1 MRGSPRCNSS
11 IEAIPELVAWLIICG
26 DDRPVF
32 DHCLYFNTT
41 ALARVV
47 DREWTKAFK
56 PFGVTPSQGF
66 LLRLVLGRPGL
77 SQYEIAE
84 ALTISRPT
92 ATRLIDGLEKLGLLE
107 RRAAEHDGRQ
117 WSLFATRK
125 GRAMEDSIN
134 AASGAVTRRIQ
145 QQVGRAEFDD
155 TVGKV
160 RAVCSALK

>member
-1 MRGSPRCNSS
+1 MP
-11 IEAIPELVAWLIICG
+11 PM
-26 DDRPVF
+26 F

-41 ALARVV
+41 SLARVV
-47 DREWTKAFK
+47 EREWTKAFK

-66 LLRLVLGRPGL
+66 LLRLVLAQPGL

-84 ALTISRPT
+84 SLTISRPT
-92 ATRLIDGLEKLGLLE
+92 ATRLIDGLQALGLVE
-107 RRAAEHDGRQ
+107 RRASEHDGRH
-117 WSLFATRK
+117 WSVHPTRK
-125 GRAMEDSIN
+125 AAAMSDSLN

-145 QQVGRAEFDD
+145 QQVGRGNFEE

>member
-1 MRGSPRCNSS
+1 M
-11 IEAIPELVAWLIICG
+11 
-26 DDRPVF
+26 F

-47 DREWTKAFK
+47 EREWAAAFK
-56 PFGVTPSQGF
+56 PLGVTPPQGF

-77 SQYEIAE
+77 SQHELAT

-92 ATRLIDGLEKLGLLE
+92 ATRLIDGLQLLGLLE
-107 RRAAEHDGRQ
+107 RRDAGPDGRH
-117 WSLFATRK
+117 WSVFATPA
-125 GRAMEDSIN
+125 GEAMRDALN

-145 QQVGRAEFDD
+145 QQVGKDDFAD

>member
-1 MRGSPRCNSS
+1 M
-11 IEAIPELVAWLIICG
+11 
-26 DDRPVF
+26 F

-47 DREWTKAFK
+47 EREWARAFK
-56 PFGVTPSQGF
+56 PLGVTPPQGF
-66 LLRLVLGRPGL
+66 LLRLVLARPGL
-77 SQYEIAE
+77 SQYEIAD

-92 ATRLIDGLEKLGLLE
+92 ATRLIDGLQALGLVE
-107 RRAAEHDGRQ
+107 RRQAEHDARH
-117 WSLFATRK
+117 WSVVPTARA
-125 GRAMEDSIN
+125 RAMEESLT

-145 QQVGRAEFDD
+145 QRVGKDNFAE

>member
-1 MRGSPRCNSS
+1 M
-11 IEAIPELVAWLIICG
+11 
-26 DDRPVF
+26 F

-47 DREWTKAFK
+47 EREWTKAFK

-66 LLRLVLGRPGL
+66 LLRLVLAQPGM
-77 SQYEIAE
+77 SQFEIAD

-92 ATRLIDGLEKLGLLE
+92 ATRLLDGLQALGLVE
-107 RRAAEHDGRQ
+107 RRAAQHDGRH
-117 WSLFATRK
+117 WSVFPTRK
-125 GRAMEDSIN
+125 AQGLQDAIA
-134 AASGAVTRRIQ
+134 AASGGVTRRIQ
-145 QQVGRAEFDD
+145 QQVGRANFDD

>member
-1 MRGSPRCNSS
+1 
-11 IEAIPELVAWLIICG
+11 
-26 DDRPVF
+26 VF

-47 DREWTKAFK
+47 EREWARAFK
-56 PFGVTPSQGF
+56 PLGVTPPQGF
-66 LLRLVLGRPGL
+66 LLRLVLARPGL
-77 SQYEIAE
+77 SQYEIAD

-92 ATRLIDGLEKLGLLE
+92 ATRLIDGLQALGLVE
-107 RRAAEHDGRQ
+107 RRQAEHDARH
-117 WSLFATRK
+117 WSVVPTARA
-125 GRAMEDSIN
+125 RAMEDSLT

-145 QQVGRAEFDD
+145 QTVGKDNFSE

>member
-1 MRGSPRCNSS
+1 M
-11 IEAIPELVAWLIICG
+11 
-26 DDRPVF
+26 F

-41 ALARVV
+41 SLARVV
-47 DREWTKAFK
+47 EREWTKAFK

-66 LLRLVLGRPGL
+66 LLRLVLARPGL
-77 SQYEIAE
+77 SQFEIAD

-92 ATRLIDGLEKLGLLE
+92 ATRLIDGLQALGLVE
-107 RRAAEHDGRQ
+107 RRVAEHDKRH
-117 WSLFATRK
+117 WSVFATRK
-125 GRAMEDSIN
+125 AQGLQDAIN

-145 QQVGRAEFDD
+145 QQVGRANFED